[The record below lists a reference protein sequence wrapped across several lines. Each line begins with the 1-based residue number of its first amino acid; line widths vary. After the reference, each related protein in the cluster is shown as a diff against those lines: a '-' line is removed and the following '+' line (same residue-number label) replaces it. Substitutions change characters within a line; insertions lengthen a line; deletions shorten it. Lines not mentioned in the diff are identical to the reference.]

1 MSIIAINGKIGTGKD
16 TIGKIVQYLVSTKNE
31 KNVVSF
37 EDAIKYDSSFITSKS
52 SGWEV
57 RKFAKKLKEIASILT
72 GIPIEKFEDQEFKK
86 TFLGKEWNYY
96 LDHNLKNNF
105 ISPYTI
111 KGGANN
117 AGEDELYSYKMT
129 VRDLLQKLGTEALRN
144 GLHENVWVNAL
155 FADYKLDFGCK
166 NKCQNDID
174 GLNKGDYCIN
184 PLYCQNGKYPNW
196 LITDLRFPNE
206 FQAVKDRNGI
216 CVRVNRPVKAEG
228 NQNAGLLHASEVA
241 LDQYT
246 FDWEIQNSGSIENL
260 VEEVRKMLINF
271 KII

>member
-1 MSIIAINGKIGTGKD
+1 MSIIAINGKIGAGKD
-16 TIGKIVQYLVSTKNE
+16 TVGKIIQLFTYLNNE
-31 KNVVSF
+31 CDWKESEKKEALKDLYKGN
-37 EDAIKYDSSFITSKS
+37 IDSLIHDIGIGRGYGDWK
-52 SGWEV
+52 V
-57 RKFAKKLKEIASILT
+57 KKFAGKLKEIASILT
-72 GIPIEKFEDQEFKK
+72 GISIEKFEDQEFKK

-129 VRDLLQKLGTEALRN
+129 VRDLLQKLGTKALRN
-144 GLHENVWVNAL
+144 GLHENTWCNAL
-155 FADYKLDFGCK
+155 FDDYKFEGCK
-166 NKCQNDID
+166 ND
-174 GLNKGDYCIN
+174 GNTCETPNGDCNSKHCYS
-184 PLYCQNGKYPNW
+184 NW

-216 CVRVNRPVKAEG
+216 CVRVNRNTKMINPIH
-228 NQNAGLLHASEVA
+228 LHPSETD
-241 LDQYT
+241 LDSFT
-246 FDWEIQNSGSIENL
+246 FDYELDNLGSIEDL

>member
-37 EDAIKYDSSFITSKS
+37 EDAIKYDSSFITSES

-57 RKFAKKLKEIASILT
+57 RKFAGKLKEIASILT
-72 GIPIEKFEDQEFKK
+72 GISIEKFEDQEFKK
-86 TFLGKEWNYY
+86 TFLGNEWNQ
-96 LDHNLKNNF
+96 DNENGF
-105 ISPYTI
+105 
-111 KGGANN
+111 
-117 AGEDELYSYKMT
+117 KMS
-129 VRDLLQKLGTEALRN
+129 VRQLLQRLGTEALRN

-155 FADYKLDFGCK
+155 FADYKTLGFQDKPSAVLEF
-166 NKCQNDID
+166 
-174 GLNKGDYCIN
+174 
-184 PLYCQNGKYPNW
+184 PNW

-216 CVRVNRPVKAEG
+216 CVRVIRHQHPNDIDYKT
-228 NQNAGLLHASEVA
+228 LHPSETS
-241 LDQYT
+241 LDSFI
-246 FDWEIQNSGSIENL
+246 FDYEINNSGSIEDL